1 MPVTALN
8 ILVIVKNINMFLK
21 IYYILVPCTGLKST
35 PTHPGRPQS
44 PINLLTLSP
53 SIISLFGHHHLI
65 CDQNCVYAS
74 SWKIY
79 VKIEVCVNFLFL
91 ASFARSSFSQ
101 IILLTCWNFWQT
113 VSKSWILTYIGAYVR
128 TLHNIL
134 CRSFAEILHDMATAE
149 CQKPAELV
157 TSSLKHASRLRTI
170 RADLSVVSEIFF
182 CSNCQGTNT
191 TLLNLKEGIQGMFSV
206 R

>member
-1 MPVTALN
+1 MH
-8 ILVIVKNINMFLK
+8 LVK
-21 IYYILVPCTGLKST
+21 
-35 PTHPGRPQS
+35 THPHTSRPQS

-182 CSNCQGTNT
+182 LFKLSRYKYNFV
-191 TLLNLKEGIQGMFSV
+191 KFERGIQGMFPV